1 MSPSLIPSSKPMIS
15 WECLFTTM
23 NFTPLWPNEQRRTA
37 ANVWNSLSDGVMW
50 HVLLC
55 RACVDAE
62 FCAILLEVHAKGA
75 RLLHFERVGTKV
87 LLGRLPTLMVV
98 QHKAFGMQGVGAGRR
113 AARPQALQ

>member
-1 MSPSLIPSSKPMIS
+1 MGVQFCMCSLKLIS

-87 LLGRLPTLMVV
+87 LLGRL
-98 QHKAFGMQGVGAGRR
+98 HAQGGWRAGRTQPAWGDDDAPGGGPR
-113 AARPQALQ
+113 